1 MRKFI
6 DIRSPSL
13 FQSDYIQ
20 LQSVVSSITFWKHSV
35 QVVPSSKKKKKKNK
49 KTSSGRKKENEME
62 INGRRP
68 ERWESRKRKQKKER
82 AEEGGKEER
91 GEEEK
96 KEKRKEEEKEK
107 ERKEVEKRRR
117 RKGMEGVCAEGKGRG
132 RTRSGKKRKKEG
144 EGEERRE
151 REREKENREN
161 GARGALSSPDAFPST
176 KLGNNMTPIKGRLG
190 KNTTPTSRSLTE
202 LNQTLQNNPQQR
214 RLDFDAS
221 SRTNFSYAPEGS
233 KYKFYSKEATIY
245 KKAKTLGNLCKR
257 LKFSINQH

>member
-1 MRKFI
+1 MEEDQKGG
-6 DIRSPSL
+6 
-13 FQSDYIQ
+13 
-20 LQSVVSSITFWKHSV
+20 KAEKG
-35 QVVPSSKKKKKKNK
+35 SKKKKEQRKEAK
-49 KTSSGRKKENEME
+49 KKEEKKKK
-62 INGRRP
+62 RRK
-68 ERWESRKRKQKKER
+68 EKRRRKRRK
-82 AEEGGKEER
+82 GKRWKR

-96 KEKRKEEEKEK
+96 GWKEFVQKEREEE
-107 ERKEVEKRRR
+107 EREVE
-117 RKGMEGVCAEGKGRG
+117 
-132 RTRSGKKRKKEG
+132 KKRKKEG

-233 KYKFYSKEATIY
+233 KYKFYSKGATIY